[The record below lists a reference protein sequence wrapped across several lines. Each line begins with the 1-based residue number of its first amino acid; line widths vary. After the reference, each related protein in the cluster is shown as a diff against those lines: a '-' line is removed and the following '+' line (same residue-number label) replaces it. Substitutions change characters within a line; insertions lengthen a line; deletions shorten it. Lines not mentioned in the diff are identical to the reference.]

1 MTPLAV
7 ALVLTSA
14 LAHASW
20 NLLAK
25 NASESRLFPW
35 LCTIS
40 AAVVTAPLAI
50 AQSSA
55 TGVWPSPGSLIY
67 PTVSGLI
74 HVGYFAAL
82 ARAYRAGDL
91 SLVYPLARGSGPLL
105 AVVLSV
111 VVIGERPSILATIG
125 IAGILLGVLCLTGDP
140 RTLLKSKNGAAVGY
154 ALLTGAIIATYT
166 VWDKHGV
173 STLRVP
179 PLIYFTV
186 LMGTCGLFRTPW
198 ALRDWKR
205 ARVEISAFWKLSI
218 VAGALIALAYTLVL
232 TALITSP
239 VAYVAPM
246 REIGILFGAILGH
259 KLLAEG
265 QTAQRLAGSALMM
278 LGVAALAIG

>member
-1 MTPLAV
+1 MSPLAV
-7 ALVLTSA
+7 ALILTSA

-25 NASESRLFPW
+25 NASESRVFAW

-40 AAVVTAPLAI
+40 AAVLTAPFALAL
-50 AQSSA
+50 AAA
-55 TGVWPSPGSLIY
+55 TGTWPSVESLSY

-82 ARAYRAGDL
+82 ARAYRSGDL
-91 SLVYPLARGSGPLL
+91 SLVYPIARGSGPLL
-105 AVVLSV
+105 AVIFSVIAIGERLSV
-111 VVIGERPSILATIG
+111 VAAIG
-125 IAGILLGVLCLTGDP
+125 IASILLGVLCLTGNP
-140 RTLLKSKNGAAVGY
+140 QTLLKSNNGAAVAY

-173 STLRVP
+173 STVGVP

-186 LMGTCGLFRTPW
+186 LMGTCGLFSTPW
-198 ALRDWKR
+198 ALRDWKK
-205 ARVEISAFWKLSI
+205 ARIEISVFWKLSI

-232 TALITSP
+232 TALVTSP

-246 REIGILFGAILGH
+246 REIGILCGAILGH
-259 KLLAEG
+259 RLLAEG
-265 QTAQRLAGSALMM
+265 QTAQRLAGSVLMM

>member
-1 MTPLAV
+1 MSPLAI

-25 NASESRLFPW
+25 NASESRVFPW

-40 AAVVTAPLAI
+40 AAVVTAPFALAL
-50 AQSSA
+50 ATA
-55 TGVWPSPGSLIY
+55 TGIWPSLESLSY

-82 ARAYRAGDL
+82 ARAYRSGDL

-105 AVVLSV
+105 AVVFSV
-111 VVIGERPSILATIG
+111 IAIGERPSVVAAIG
-125 IAGILLGVLCLTGDP
+125 ITGILLGVLCLTGNP
-140 RTLLKSKNGAAVGY
+140 KALLKSNNGAAVAY
-154 ALLTGAIIATYT
+154 AFLTGAIIATYT
-166 VWDKHGV
+166 VWDKVGV
-173 STLRVP
+173 SAIGVP

-198 ALRDWKR
+198 ALRDWKK
-205 ARVEISAFWKLSI
+205 ARIEISAFWKLSI

-232 TALITSP
+232 TALVTSP
-239 VAYVAPM
+239 VTYVAPM

-259 KLLAEG
+259 RLLAEG

>member
-1 MTPLAV
+1 MSPLAV

-25 NASESRLFPW
+25 NASESRVFPW

-40 AAVVTAPLAI
+40 AAVVTAPFALAL
-50 AQSSA
+50 ATA
-55 TGVWPSPGSLIY
+55 TGIWPSLESLSY

-82 ARAYRAGDL
+82 ARAYRSGDL

-105 AVVLSV
+105 AVVFSV
-111 VVIGERPSILATIG
+111 IAIGERPSVVAAIG
-125 IAGILLGVLCLTGDP
+125 ITGILLGVLCLTGNP
-140 RTLLKSKNGAAVGY
+140 KALLKSNNGAAVAY
-154 ALLTGAIIATYT
+154 AFLTGAIIATYT
-166 VWDKHGV
+166 VWDKVGV
-173 STLRVP
+173 STIGVP

-198 ALRDWKR
+198 ALRDWKK
-205 ARVEISAFWKLSI
+205 ARIEISAFWKLSI

-232 TALITSP
+232 TALVTSP
-239 VAYVAPM
+239 VTYVAPM

-259 KLLAEG
+259 RLLAEG

-278 LGVAALAIG
+278 LGVGALAIG